1 MVKVKYGI
9 VVIDVIYGEGFV
21 WVVYLVVV
29 IIYLW
34 EVGFLS
40 FFVFLCVWFL
50 ELIYIYICKFFNCWI
65 INIFRIKY
73 LWVFVIEVILC
84 EDMIKWKENNL
95 GVGVKDNG
103 WWLVMIDYNSSS
115 LLCVYNYL

>member
-50 ELIYIYICKFFNCWI
+50 ELIYIYICKFFNC
-65 INIFRIKY
+65 
-73 LWVFVIEVILC
+73 
-84 EDMIKWKENNL
+84 
-95 GVGVKDNG
+95 
-103 WWLVMIDYNSSS
+103 
-115 LLCVYNYL
+115 